1 MTNHENYYSVDNKL
15 RVLHPQ
21 PWPTS
26 ASSFYAQHQPP
37 SSSVYSH
44 SGDSESEYKHQPTD
58 VNHGPH
64 QDLGGK
70 KRILYTRL

>member
-21 PWPTS
+21 PWSTS
-26 ASSFYAQHQPP
+26 ASSSFYAPQP

-44 SGDSESEYKHQPTD
+44 SGDSDPDYKHQPTN
-58 VNHGPH
+58 VNHGPQ

-70 KRILYTRL
+70 QRI